1 MSHLFG
7 VGLNIE
13 VNRIICDFRM
23 HIQKKQ
29 GIPLRSLSLALYKCG
44 TEITSLQFERVLAQF
59 AIFTTK
65 VQMQALMKAFN
76 SNGCLS
82 VADFLTALRPRLDGR
97 RAAIVRAAWNQIS
110 EG

>member
-23 HIQKKQ
+23 QLQKKQ
-29 GIPLRSLSLALYKCG
+29 GLALRSLSLALYKCG
-44 TEITSLQFERVLAQF
+44 SEISCTQFEKVLASF

-65 VQMQALMKAFN
+65 VQM
-76 SNGCLS
+76 
-82 VADFLTALRPRLDGR
+82 
-97 RAAIVRAAWNQIS
+97 
-110 EG
+110 